1 MTTMTTVAFRIHA
14 IDPEVLESVRA
25 KGTDVSGNPVEH
37 MVSGDGSPLRCCLR
51 DTEAGENVILFGF
64 EPVIPAS
71 PYREIGAVFAHAE
84 RCEGPVATDS
94 YPKDWYG
101 RPQVLRAYDSRGWIH
116 PSSTSHDGQDPE
128 KVIAEVFAH
137 PEVVLVHSRNIA
149 YGCYNMAI
157 TRA

>member
-14 IDPEVLESVRA
+14 IDPELLDSVRA
-25 KGTDVSGNPVEH
+25 KGIDVSGNPVERL
-37 MVSGDGSPLRCCLR
+37 VAGSGSPLRCCLR
-51 DTEAGENVILFGF
+51 NTVAGEDVILFGF

-84 RCEGPVATDS
+84 RCEGPATDG

-116 PSSTSHDGQDPE
+116 GSTTVHDGQDPE
-128 KVIAEVFAH
+128 RVIAEQFAH
-137 PEVVLVHSRNIA
+137 PEVVLIHSRNID